1 MKNKIAVIALLMVS
15 VTIGTLFPKIVLTY
29 QDKNLQNK
37 TFTYDID
44 QKDFKTE
51 NKILNTLDA
60 YTSGN

>member
-37 TFTYDID
+37 T
-44 QKDFKTE
+44 E
-51 NKILNTLDA
+51 RNTGECFQTAL
-60 YTSGN
+60 YITC